1 MVCQSEK
8 GLAKQKQVG
17 KPWEALIKNLPFLKI
32 NSRFLFDSNQCFHIF
47 SRFLAENCEK
57 RITR

>member
-1 MVCQSEK
+1 MLK
-8 GLAKQKQVG
+8 TK
-17 KPWEALIKNLPFLKI
+17 EALIKNHFLKF

-57 RITR
+57 RIPQQSCVSLFAR